1 MQEVLELKPE
11 MKWFRQVLRRESEYI
26 CGRMRPIAE
35 HQRGDLWMK

>member
-26 CGRMRPIAE
+26 RMRPIAE